1 MHMKLQPMSVRLEP
15 EIRDALERAALEERR
30 TLSAM
35 IDVLLVRGLRD
46 MGYLP
51 PLVRHA
57 EDDRHKAGKSK
68 KP

>member
-15 EIRDALERAALEERR
+15 EIRDALERAALDDRR
-30 TLSAM
+30 NLSAM
-35 IDVLLVRGLRD
+35 IDLILVRWLESN
-46 MGYLP
+46 GYLP
-51 PLVRHA
+51 QSVRHA